1 MFFVFPLLQNCT
13 IDRYLQHV
21 SRHAHVGRLR
31 LIAVNVSDAFCVLFR
46 TFVFEK
52 SSNCILFVPCNALYR
67 LLVFVLSHLVCGCL
81 TDIFIYSLSQNCTI
95 DWYLQGVSRH
105 VHVGHLRLIA
115 VNVWDAFCVLFRTFV
130 FGKVH
135 IVSCSIHEMHF
146 MIFGFCS
153 VTYRYEHLS

>member
-1 MFFVFPLLQNCT
+1 MVFVFPLLQNCT
-13 IDRYLQHV
+13 IDRYLQRV

-31 LIAVNVSDAFCVLFR
+31 LSV
-46 TFVFEK
+46 
-52 SSNCILFVPCNALYR
+52 
-67 LLVFVLSHLVCGCL
+67 
-81 TDIFIYSLSQNCTI
+81 
-95 DWYLQGVSRH
+95 
-105 VHVGHLRLIA
+105 

-153 VTYRYEHLS
+153 VAHCMRMSHGYFHFSSFTKLYDRSVFAACK